1 MKGQHTNVTETR
13 IRSIVKGL
21 AWRGL
26 ASIATFVLV
35 LAFFRK
41 PLMALEVS
49 LLEVIVKLLLY
60 YGHER
65 AWNSIGW
72 GRIPATAAPD
82 SVNVN
87 TIAAIEK

>member
-1 MKGQHTNVTETR
+1 MKGQQMNLTETR

-21 AWRGL
+21 VWRGL
-26 ASIATFVLV
+26 ASMATFVLV
-35 LAFFRK
+35 WAFFRE

-65 AWNSIGW
+65 TWNIVGW
-72 GRIPATAAPD
+72 GRIPATATSD
-82 SVNVN
+82 SVNMNKTAVM
-87 TIAAIEK
+87 AK